1 MEIQLSNFTHIVA
14 DPAVCQ
20 GLPRIKGTRITVSS
34 LLAHLAGGMGFQQ
47 LIEAFP
53 QLTEKDITEA
63 LQFASQSLQE
73 TYIPLKA
80 A

>member
-1 MEIQLSNFTHIVA
+1 MEIQLSNFTQIVA
-14 DPAVCQ
+14 DPAICQ

-34 LLAHLAGGMGFQQ
+34 LLAHLAGGMNIPQ

-53 QLTEKDITEA
+53 QLTGENITEA
-63 LQFASQSLQE
+63 LQFASQSLLE

>member
-1 MEIQLSNFTHIVA
+1 MEIQLSTFTQIVA

-34 LLAHLAGGMGFQQ
+34 VLAHLAGGMNIQQ

-53 QLTEKDITEA
+53 QLTEKNIMEA